1 MTRHLRLNK
10 ETAGSIEKVQVLMN
24 AKTQFK
30 NEQVISELQKARSH
44 ILTEA
49 IALSAKD
56 RDTVFLGIWS
66 IKDLLAHLAGW
77 DYTNME
83 AASYVLAGKLP
94 PFYAHHDRDW
104 AKYNAMLVAKY
115 KRDNIEELI
124 GLVKD
129 SQRELL
135 EYIQTVPLSA
145 FNKDFGVRFRGYKV
159 TIQKL
164 LEAEI
169 KDEQVHC
176 QQILDFFTDAK

>member
-1 MTRHLRLNK
+1 MTICHPRQR
-10 ETAGSIEKVQVLMN
+10 IMN
-24 AKTQFK
+24 
-30 NEQVISELQKARSH
+30 
-44 ILTEA
+44 TEA
-49 IALSAKD
+49 QIKKEQLLAKLEEIRASILAEASALSAEKQNK
-56 RDTVFLGIWS
+56 VFLGIWS

-104 AKYNAMLVAKY
+104 AKYNAMLVAKH
-115 KRDNIEELI
+115 KRDDIEELLR
-124 GLVKD
+124 LVKD
-129 SQRELL
+129 TQRQLL
-135 EYIQTVPLSA
+135 EYIQTVQLSA

>member
-1 MTRHLRLNK
+1 MNTKAQIKK
-10 ETAGSIEKVQVLMN
+10 EQLLAKLEEIRASIL
-24 AKTQFK
+24 A
-30 NEQVISELQKARSH
+30 
-44 ILTEA
+44 EA
-49 IALSAKD
+49 SALSAEKQNK
-56 RDTVFLGIWS
+56 VFLGIWS

>member
-1 MTRHLRLNK
+1 
-10 ETAGSIEKVQVLMN
+10 MN
-24 AKTQFK
+24 
-30 NEQVISELQKARSH
+30 
-44 ILTEA
+44 TEA
-49 IALSAKD
+49 QIKKEQLLAKLKEIRASILAEASALSAEKQNK
-56 RDTVFLGIWS
+56 VFLGIWS

>member
-1 MTRHLRLNK
+1 MTICHPRQR
-10 ETAGSIEKVQVLMN
+10 IMN
-24 AKTQFK
+24 
-30 NEQVISELQKARSH
+30 
-44 ILTEA
+44 TEA
-49 IALSAKD
+49 QIKKEQLLAKLEEIRASILAEASALSAEKQNK
-56 RDTVFLGIWS
+56 VFLGIWS

>member
-1 MTRHLRLNK
+1 MNTKAQIKK
-10 ETAGSIEKVQVLMN
+10 EQLLAKLEEIRASIL
-24 AKTQFK
+24 A
-30 NEQVISELQKARSH
+30 
-44 ILTEA
+44 EA
-49 IALSAKD
+49 SALSAEKQNK
-56 RDTVFLGIWS
+56 VFLGIWS

-135 EYIQTVPLSA
+135 EYIQTVQLSA

>member
-1 MTRHLRLNK
+1 MTICHPRQRIMNTKAQIKK
-10 ETAGSIEKVQVLMN
+10 EQLLAKLKEIRASIL
-24 AKTQFK
+24 A
-30 NEQVISELQKARSH
+30 
-44 ILTEA
+44 EA
-49 IALSAKD
+49 SALSAEKQNK
-56 RDTVFLGIWS
+56 VFLGIWS